1 METLDLRESR
11 SSLAGLF
18 MAAAVEAIGVF
29 ELVDAAQAA
38 ELPHDAAPVVHHALT
53 RPGLSALTGHHAAL
67 ASHQT
72 LGGAQ
77 APSHP
82 ANQTLG
88 GGAGGAAAAA
98 ADTPLAEGLLTN
110 SHLQL
115 SEAAR
120 ASIESGTVDPRALQL
135 MAKLASE
142 HDIVVKH
149 CGGATFDVSEVDGER
164 VGAAGMHGRELAAS
178 LAELPPG
185 LRPRHVS
192 TPWALREPGFV
203 QRSDARLIR
212 LDFKGNA
219 VVPPGHA
226 AAVQP
231 LQEVQSDQGAVDAKL
246 QAALERPAGK
256 DVHAPAHA
264 GLGQRTLQVQAL
276 PDKGP
281 AAAHRTLSYQPVQQQ
296 TPDPTDVTAP
306 LGGPDTYPGD
316 GASQEQIAA
325 WMARAAQ
332 QAGLPPELPIMAS
345 LVESHLTNLP
355 GGDAD
360 SAGFFQMRVSVW
372 DNGAYAGYRQNP
384 DLQLKWFI
392 DHAVA
397 IRQKR
402 IAEGLPDPATD
413 PNGYGTWAADVE
425 QPYEAYRGRYAEHLA
440 EAQALVKG
448 IGDDPNAVVD
458 VAGAGGGRLGDGEPG
473 RGLRRAL
480 PRHAVP
486 VGRRD
491 PVDGLRLLRADAVD
505 LQPLRRPHPARRRRP
520 VPRRAAHRQ
529 PDGPAAGRPR
539 LLRGLDR
546 LHPPRGHVHRRRKV
560 PPRAAHRRRGEDL
573 VAVGSVLRLPVRRR
587 VTLHRADVLGQW
599 VADAHFRSGRRGP
612 RAPRPASGCGRSASS
627 PRRVARS

>member
-1 METLDLRESR
+1 VARAHGLDELGEQLSGGRVMETLDLRESR

-53 RPGLSALTGHHAAL
+53 RPGLSALTAHHAAL

-72 LGGAQ
+72 LAGGQPPA
-77 APSHP
+77 HP
-82 ANQTLG
+82 ANQTLAG
-88 GGAGGAAAAA
+88 GGAAA
-98 ADTPLAEGLLTN
+98 ADTPLADGLLAN

-120 ASIESGTVDPRALQL
+120 ASIESGTVSPQALRL

-164 VGAAGMHGRELAAS
+164 VGAASMHGRELAAS

-203 QRSDARLIR
+203 QRSDAKLIR

-219 VVPPGHA
+219 VVPPDRPTAGQPLTA
-226 AAVQP
+226 VDPDQAAVSAR
-231 LQEVQSDQGAVDAKL
+231 LQQ
-246 QAALERPAGK
+246 ALEKPAGK
-256 DVHAPAHA
+256 DVHAPAH
-264 GLGQRTLQVQAL
+264 LGSGGRTLQVQAL

-281 AAAHRTLSYQPVQQQ
+281 AAANRTLSYQPVQP
-296 TPDPTDVTAP
+296 TADPTDVA
-306 LGGPDTYPGD
+306 GPVAGADSYPGD
-316 GASQEQIAA
+316 GATQEQIAA

-332 QAGLPPELPIMAS
+332 QAGLPAELPIMAS
-345 LVESHLTNLP
+345 LVESHMTNLP

-372 DNGAYAGYRQNP
+372 DSGPYAGYRQNP

-402 IAEGLPDPATD
+402 IAEGLPDPAND
-413 PNGYGTWAADVE
+413 PNGYGTWIADVE
-425 QPYEAYRGRYAEHLA
+425 QPYEAYRGRYAEHLQ
-440 EAQALVKG
+440 EAQAMVKG
-448 IGDDPNAVVD
+448 LADDPRAAAD
-458 VAGAGGGRLGDGEPG
+458 VAGAGAAGSALGNQAVAEAERYLGTPYQWGGETPSTGFDCSGLMQWSYNHFGVHIPRVAADQFHAGQHIDSQADLQPGDLVFFEDSTGYIHHVGMYIGDGEFLHAPHTG
-473 RGLRRAL
+473 DVVKISSLSDPYYAQQFAGGSRFTRA
-480 PRHAVP
+480 
-486 VGRRD
+486 G
-491 PVDGLRLLRADAVD
+491 
-505 LQPLRRPHPARRRRP
+505 
-520 VPRRAAHRQ
+520 
-529 PDGPAAGRPR
+529 
-539 LLRGLDR
+539 
-546 LHPPRGHVHRRRKV
+546 
-560 PPRAAHRRRGEDL
+560 
-573 VAVGSVLRLPVRRR
+573 
-587 VTLHRADVLGQW
+587 T
-599 VADAHFRSGRRGP
+599 
-612 RAPRPASGCGRSASS
+612 
-627 PRRVARS
+627 